1 MGNVENIER
10 QIQQLSADELAEF
23 RLWFAEFDAELWD
36 RQLDSDV
43 PSGKLDALAREALR
57 AHAAGTTTKL

>member
-10 QIQQLSADELAEF
+10 QIKQLSAAELAEF

-36 RQLDSDV
+36 RQLESDV
-43 PSGKLDALAREALR
+43 LSGKLDALASEALR
-57 AHAAGTTTKL
+57 AHAAGKTTKL

>member
-10 QIQQLSADELAEF
+10 QIQQLSADELAEL

-36 RQLDSDV
+36 RQLESDV
-43 PSGKLDALAREALR
+43 PSGKLDTLADEALR
-57 AHAAGTTTKL
+57 AHAAGDSTKL

>member
-10 QIQQLSADELAEF
+10 QIQQLSADELAAF

-36 RQLDSDV
+36 RQFDSDV
-43 PSGKLDALAREALR
+43 AFGKLDGLASEALR
-57 AHAAGTTTKL
+57 AHATGESTEL